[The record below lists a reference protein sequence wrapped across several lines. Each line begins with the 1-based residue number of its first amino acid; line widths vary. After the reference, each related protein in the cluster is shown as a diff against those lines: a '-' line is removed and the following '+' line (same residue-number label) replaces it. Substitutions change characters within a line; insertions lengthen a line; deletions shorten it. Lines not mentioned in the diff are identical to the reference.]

1 MAVSVYDFGY
11 ETVEDFNCH
20 NLSLFG
26 ILELVIVHRGVY
38 DPKRRWWLSIFVDC
52 NENSKN

>member
-38 DPKRRWWLSIFVDC
+38 DPKRR
-52 NENSKN
+52 